1 MNNGKNRSP
10 ITKNVAF
17 TTKNRALI
25 FAERNFREMT
35 RDPVIYIF
43 CLAFPVAMLALFA
56 VINRYSGGKSP
67 VFEFPSLIPGVIT
80 FSYSFV
86 MLTQCLLVSKDKTTS
101 LLKRLYTSPMKKSDF
116 VIGYALPAFVLGL
129 IQTAV
134 CIVAGY
140 VISLVVGSGY
150 IGFVKCLLLAA
161 EQLPALIINVFSG
174 IIVGALLNEKSAP
187 AITSIAISASGILG
201 GAWMPLDTMGNFEVF
216 CRFLPFYPSVYL
228 GRIVTGAT
236 HTPTDFANPAA
247 VSVYSFDATGVI
259 SIIVLSVYLLAAIVL
274 SVVTFGRMMKKAD

>member
-1 MNNGKNRSP
+1 MNDKNNKKNMMRA
-10 ITKNVAF
+10 TKS
-17 TTKNRALI
+17 RAII
-25 FAERNFREMT
+25 FAGRNFKEMT

-56 VINRYSGGKSP
+56 VINHYSGGKSP

-80 FSYSFV
+80 FSYSFI

-101 LLKRLYTSPMKKSDF
+101 LLKRLYTSPMKKIDF
-116 VIGYALPAFVLGL
+116 VIGYALPAFILGL

-140 VISLVVGSGY
+140 VISLFIGSGY
-150 IGFVKCLLLAA
+150 IGFGKCLLLAV
-161 EQLPALIINVFSG
+161 EQLPALTLNVFLG

-187 AITSIAISASGILG
+187 AITSIVISASGILG
-201 GAWMPLDTMGNFEVF
+201 GAWMPLDTMGGFESF
-216 CRFLPFYPSVYL
+216 CKLLPFYPSVYL
-228 GRIVTGAT
+228 GRIITGAT

-247 VSVYSFDATGVI
+247 VSAYSFDTTGVI
-259 SIIVLSVYLLAAIVL
+259 SVIVLSVYLLAAIVL
-274 SVVTFGRMMKKAD
+274 SVITFGKTMKKAD